1 MIFRFGNFDLKN
13 GELRKSG
20 VLVKL
25 PPPPMGLLQL
35 LLENAGELVTRDQIQ
50 RRIWGDQ
57 TFVDF
62 DRNLNVC
69 MAQIRA
75 ALNDD
80 ADSSRFIRTIPKRG
94 YMFLPPVENV
104 DRVNGVEQVG
114 AVESAP
120 AQPPVRAEQSIRAQ
134 PPVRVQKSNAWL
146 VLVFAV
152 IAVTSIAGAWAIWPR
167 PAAPPLPHRVM
178 VAVLLFE
185 GSAAEEPIVDGLAD
199 ELISSLGSLQT
210 DRLGVIARSSVMR
223 YKSSTPD
230 LKQIAR
236 DLNVQYAIEGSV
248 RTDAGAGRVRVTARL
263 VDVADQRLMWTETY
277 EDGQTGLFKLEQDAA
292 SRIGAGVARSLFPNL
307 IAARKPAHAVIREAY
322 DAYRTGRELQ
332 FQGTLASLGRSL
344 ASFEDAIRLD
354 PQYPDAYSA
363 LADSC
368 VSLARS
374 GGPSKAMLS
383 RASAAAGKALDLDES
398 SAEAHNALANVR
410 FWADW
415 NWSDAEQ
422 HFTRALVINPSYA
435 AAHHDYAWFLVAM
448 GRTEPALISLRRAL
462 ALDPLSVRINID
474 AGWLLLQAH
483 HFQEAIVQAKH
494 AQELDP
500 GLEGAKYCVA
510 RAEFFLGRNSQAPLP
525 GSDPYSIAAH
535 FAAVGDKRQA
545 LDALERAYA
554 ERSLEMPLLNVDP
567 SFTTLQTEP
576 RFQRL
581 TAKIGFP

>member
-1 MIFRFGNFDLKN
+1 VIFRFGNFELKD
-13 GELRKSG
+13 GELRKAG
-20 VLVKL
+20 VMVKL
-25 PPPPMGLLQL
+25 PPQPMSVLQL

-69 MAQIRA
+69 MTQIRA

-80 ADSSRFIRTIPKRG
+80 ADSPRFIRTIPKRG
-94 YMFLPPVENV
+94 YMFLPPVE
-104 DRVNGVEQVG
+104 RVNGIESVG
-114 AVESAP
+114 ALEPPPVR
-120 AQPPVRAEQSIRAQ
+120 PPVRAEQSIHVQR
-134 PPVRVQKSNAWL
+134 PNGIQKSNIWL
-146 VLVFAV
+146 ALVFV
-152 IAVTSIAGAWAIWPR
+152 IVAVTSVAGAWAIWPR
-167 PAAPPLPHRVM
+167 PAAPPLPHRIM
-178 VAVLLFE
+178 VAVLPFE
-185 GSAAEEPIVDGLAD
+185 GSPTEEPIVDGLAD

-210 DRLGVIARSSVMR
+210 DRLGVIARTSVMH
-223 YKSSTPD
+223 YKSSRPD

-248 RTDAGAGRVRVTARL
+248 RTDASAGAGRVRVTARL
-263 VDVADQRLMWTETY
+263 VDVADQRLIWTETY
-277 EDGQTGLFKLEQDAA
+277 EDDPASLFKVEQDAA
-292 SRIGAGVARSLFPNL
+292 ARIGAGVARSLFPNL
-307 IAARKPAHAVIREAY
+307 ISARKPTHAVSREAY

-332 FQGTLASLGRSL
+332 FQGTVAALERSIT
-344 ASFEDAIRLD
+344 AFEDAIRLD
-354 PQYPDAYSA
+354 PQYAEAYAA

-374 GGPSKAMLS
+374 GGPVKPMLA
-383 RASAAAGKALDLDES
+383 RASEAAGKALDLDES

-410 FWADW
+410 FWGDW

-448 GRTEPALISLRRAL
+448 GRSEPALISLRRAL

-494 AQELDP
+494 ARELDP
-500 GLEGAKYCVA
+500 NLEEARECIA
-510 RAEFFLGRNSQAPLP
+510 RAEFFLGRNSKAPP
-525 GSDPYSIAAH
+525 AGSDPYSNAAH
-535 FAAVGDKRQA
+535 FAAEGDKRQA
-545 LDALERAYA
+545 LDALERAYS
-554 ERSLEMPLLNVDP
+554 ERSLEIPLLNVDP
-567 SFTTLQTEP
+567 SFTALQAEP

-581 TAKIGFP
+581 LVKIGFP